1 MNREFSRSQRMG
13 SLILRTL
20 NELLHFELNDPSL
33 RGINLT
39 SIDLSRDLSIA
50 KIYFS
55 SIQFD
60 EEIHIQQD
68 GLNRANGFLRK
79 KLATSIKVR
88 HVPELRFFHDDSI
101 SKAIEITE
109 IIDKANNKRRSE

>member
-1 MNREFSRSQRMG
+1 MKREFSRNQRMG

-33 RGINLT
+33 QDINLT

-60 EEIHIQQD
+60 KDIRAQKD
-68 GLNRANGFLRK
+68 GLNRANGFLRT
-79 KLATSIKVR
+79 KLARSIKVR
-88 HVPELRFFHDDSI
+88 HVPELRFFYDDSVN
-101 SKAIEITE
+101 KAIEITRL
-109 IIDKANNKRRSE
+109 IDKANNKRKSK

>member
-1 MNREFSRSQRMG
+1 MKREFSRSQRMG
-13 SLILRTL
+13 SLILKTL

-60 EEIHIQQD
+60 KDIHIQKD
-68 GLNRANGFLRK
+68 GLNRANSFLRR
-79 KLATSIKVR
+79 KLAASIKVR
-88 HVPELRFFHDDSI
+88 HVPELRFFYDDSVNR
-101 SKAIEITE
+101 AIEITQMIE
-109 IIDKANNKRRSE
+109 KANDKIRDK